1 MDCSRCHHEPARLG
15 YKMCRPCQSRARQH
29 QRNRIEQGRCCSC
42 GNAAQDDQ
50 TKCRECQEKAK
61 VIAREFDADQ
71 HAAGRCSKCGVKLT
85 STEHIWLCPTCMV
98 RVAAYARHR
107 YWLGKTGTS

>member
-1 MDCSRCHHEPARLG
+1 M
-15 YKMCRPCQSRARQH
+15 
-29 QRNRIEQGRCCSC
+29 
-42 GNAAQDDQ
+42 
-50 TKCRECQEKAK
+50 
-61 VIAREFDADQ
+61 IAREFDADQ